1 MLVSANLFCGSQVH
15 CISSIPLVSGFHLSL
30 CFHEATTSLYFIEN
44 HYGVLSL
51 LLSMSA
57 KNLFLRCSIDLVNG
71 HKFIQGI
78 LLKIERIF
86 VIHTCVICTYSRGP
100 FNRFWVR
107 KLAQNWNLM
116 ESPDFLLQQLTFPSP
131 CQFSVFFRVTQVKEH
146 PGIPQ
151 AISRHYR
158 SFWSSHSVDPLVLLS
173 LIIIISTLPL
183 LVNCHN
189 LAATIWNVISIVTKE
204 RNIMHHVLLS
214 ALAHRG

>member
-1 MLVSANLFCGSQVH
+1 MAT
-15 CISSIPLVSGFHLSL
+15 SSFK
-30 CFHEATTSLYFIEN
+30 EY
-44 HYGVLSL
+44 
-51 LLSMSA
+51 
-57 KNLFLRCSIDLVNG
+57 
-71 HKFIQGI
+71 
-78 LLKIERIF
+78 
-86 VIHTCVICTYSRGP
+86 YSRLREYLSYILVLYVLTQGDP
-100 FNRFWVR
+100 SFNRFWVR

-189 LAATIWNVISIVTKE
+189 LAAAIWNVISIVTKE

-214 ALAHRG
+214 ALAHRGKPPPSFQKKHPFTCGFPINLLNWWREFFEPF